1 MRRLTYVVIFTE
13 RFEEM
18 RAFYGRQIGLAP
30 ASAGGDDWMAYDTG
44 GARIALH
51 RATERRKPGMLL
63 RFESEDLDAD
73 VASLAARGIEF
84 QGAPRDY
91 PWGRMAEFDDPEGNG
106 VGVQHSR
113 DPHDGHGVE
122 VDRVVL
128 SCEHFAETTRW
139 YREKLG
145 LAPTVESDHWAEF
158 DTGDTHLAL
167 HPRRDVEHPPHT
179 EQQVTVVLGSSD
191 LMEWVEGMRER
202 DVHFATAP
210 IEEDF
215 GLYAEATDPDGY
227 VVVFREPS
235 PPMSLEEELAAA
247 FEEDDAPHQV
257 AIRKP
262 PQKPSRASGL
272 IAGLQRRSR
281 REAEAQRRERAAAQA
296 EESVARKLD
305 VVAPRGTGAAGAR
318 QKPKTLTD
326 PKRAKAKPAIGSL
339 KAAGREA
346 TAAKQRSVARRSKT
360 APLKGA
366 APRPAKAT
374 AKRTPARVTKAAPKK
389 VARAAPKRA
398 TKAAPKRAAKAAP
411 KRAAKAAPKRGTKAA
426 PKRAAKRAA
435 RATPKRAA
443 KSAGRRR

>member
-30 ASAGGDDWMAYDTG
+30 ASPGGDDWMAYDTG

-63 RFESEDLDAD
+63 RFESEDLEAE
-73 VASLAARGIEF
+73 VASLAAHGIEF
-84 QGAPRDY
+84 QGPPRDY

-113 DPHDGHGVE
+113 DPHDGHAVE

-145 LAPTVESDHWAEF
+145 LVPTVESDHWAEF
-158 DTGDTHLAL
+158 DTGVTHLAL

-179 EQQVTVVLGSSD
+179 EQQVTVVLGSAD

-235 PPMSLEEELAAA
+235 PPMTLEEELAAA
-247 FEEDDAPHQV
+247 FEEEDAPHQV

-281 REAEAQRRERAAAQA
+281 REAEAQRRERAAQA
-296 EESVARKLD
+296 GAEPAARKLD
-305 VVAPRGTGAAGAR
+305 VVAPRGTGVAGAR

-339 KAAGREA
+339 KAAGRET

-366 APRPAKAT
+366 ARPAKAS
-374 AKRTPARVTKAAPKK
+374 AKRSPARVTKAAPKK
-389 VARAAPKRA
+389 AAKAAPGRA
-398 TKAAPKRAAKAAP
+398 TKAAPKRT
-411 KRAAKAAPKRGTKAA
+411 TKAA
-426 PKRAAKRAA
+426 PKRAVRSASKRGTKSAPKKAAKRTA
-435 RATPKRAA
+435 RAAPKRAR
-443 KSAGRRR
+443 KSAGRRK